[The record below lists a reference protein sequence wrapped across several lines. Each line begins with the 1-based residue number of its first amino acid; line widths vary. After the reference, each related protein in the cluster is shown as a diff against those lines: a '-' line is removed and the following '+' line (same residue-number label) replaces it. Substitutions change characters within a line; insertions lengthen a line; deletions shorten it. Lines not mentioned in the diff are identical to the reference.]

1 MPAILETPSV
11 SSPTT
16 SPAPAA
22 PASAAAA
29 SATKSAVAAKSGRQT
44 DGELL
49 QLVSFVVGN
58 EEFAVPILTVQEIN
72 RMMQITRV
80 PQSPMFVE
88 GVINLRGRII
98 PVIDLRRR
106 FGLETQDHNS
116 DSRIIVVEVEERTLG
131 FVVDKVQEVLRI
143 EQRVVEAA
151 PDMVTSLQ
159 SEYIDGIAK
168 LEDRL
173 LILLNLNRLF
183 SGTQLAEID
192 QKILNKH

>member
-16 SPAPAA
+16 SPTPAA

-29 SATKSAVAAKSGRQT
+29 SAAKSAVAAKSGRQT

-106 FGLETQDHNS
+106 FGLETQNHNS